1 MSIPV
6 TGSIRCTA
14 GLSEA
19 LVSELAAGTT
29 SATLVFQK
37 TFANGTGADA
47 INSGWTDTRTLA
59 ISTPVTLTLSALTDG
74 LGRTR
79 AMTKIRLLMIK
90 NNGTANLIVGGAT
103 APVAIFSDATDKIII
118 PPGGVLVLVA
128 PGASGIAV
136 TATTADGLKLDPGAT
151 ACPVEIVIEGEE

>member
-6 TGSIRCTA
+6 TGNVRVTTS
-14 GLSEA
+14 LSEA
-19 LVSELAAGTT
+19 LVSELATGTT

-90 NNGTANLIVGGAT
+90 NNGTGTLTVGAAT
-103 APVAIFSDATDKIII
+103 AAVLLFSDVTDKIPI
-118 PPGGVLVLVA
+118 PPGGVFLIVA
-128 PGASGIAV
+128 PGATGIPV